1 MIKHVDIYTAVLSE
15 KNLCLYITASLSFAL
30 LITQNKSQRHASP
43 VIRRMVCVGFSLK
56 SERLM
61 QNTDWVLFS
70 NTGATLM
77 LLFAWFPPKKLS
89 DLIQDKDTRTAR

>member
-43 VIRRMVCVGFSLK
+43 LEGWYVLDSTWSL
-56 SERLM
+56 R
-61 QNTDWVLFS
+61 D
-70 NTGATLM
+70 
-77 LLFAWFPPKKLS
+77 
-89 DLIQDKDTRTAR
+89 